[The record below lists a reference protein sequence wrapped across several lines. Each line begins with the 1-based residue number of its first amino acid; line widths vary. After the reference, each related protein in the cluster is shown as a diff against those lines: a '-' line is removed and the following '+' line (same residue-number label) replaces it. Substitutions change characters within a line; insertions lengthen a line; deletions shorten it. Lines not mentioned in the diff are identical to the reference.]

1 MSKHTIRTSLAG
13 LFMLAALSGC
23 SNDPVTPPDTNDNHA
38 PALPAVSTMKFD
50 LDFFGVAAPA
60 LDAQSLATGAPSD
73 AMLQATSGGD
83 HENWINAY
91 VRAVF
96 IQLSTYDMLEEPIG
110 AFAYA
115 INSVPQKQDDG
126 SYLWT
131 YIFVD
136 QSIEYSVFLFGT
148 PHPSTVEWRMEV
160 SSNDPA
166 MLLNHFVW
174 FSGESKNDDT
184 GGYWQFF
191 EPIDQT
197 NGVQSA
203 RIDFVNG
210 PHVDT
215 LTLTVNGSGYEN
227 EGDALT
233 FTDSRTTGSIE
244 YYDASESLTS
254 SIIWHANGTGS
265 LTAPD
270 YNGGAKACWD
280 NEQRNIACE

>member
-1 MSKHTIRTSLAG
+1 MRSHSIRTSLAG
-13 LFMLAALSGC
+13 LFILVALSGC
-23 SNDPVTPPDTNDNHA
+23 SNDSVTLPDDSDKT
-38 PALPAVSTMKFD
+38 PALPAVSSMKFD
-50 LDFFGVAAPA
+50 LDFFGVNAPA
-60 LDAQSLATGAPSD
+60 ADAQSLATGKPSD
-73 AMLQATSGGD
+73 AMLQSANGGD

-96 IQLSTYDMLEEPIG
+96 IYLSTYDMLDEPIS
-110 AFAYA
+110 AFAHA
-115 INSVPQKQDDG
+115 IHSVPQEQADG

-136 QSIEYSVFLFGT
+136 GTIEYSVFLYGT
-148 PHPSTVEWRMEV
+148 PKPSTVEWRMEV
-160 SSNDPA
+160 SSTDPA

-174 FSGESKNDDT
+174 FIGESQNDET

-191 EPIDQT
+191 DPIDQT
-197 NGVQSA
+197 QGVRSA
-203 RIDFVNG
+203 RIDWTNG
-210 PHVDT
+210 RPQDT
-215 LTLTVNGSGYEN
+215 MTVTVNGSGYEN
-227 EGDALT
+227 EGDILT

-254 SIIWHANGTGS
+254 NIIWHADGTGS

-280 NEQRNIACE
+280 NEQRNVACQ

>member
-1 MSKHTIRTSLAG
+1 MGTHTIRTSLAG

-23 SNDPVTPPDTNDNHA
+23 SNDSVTLPDSTNTNA

-50 LDFFGVAAPA
+50 LDFYGVSAPT
-60 LDAQSLATGAPSD
+60 LDAQSLSTGAPSD
-73 AMLQATSGGD
+73 AMLLSASGGD

-96 IQLSTYDMLEEPIG
+96 IHLSTFDMLEEPIG

-115 INSVPQKQDDG
+115 IHSVPREQPDG

-136 QSIEYSVFLFGT
+136 QAIEYSVFLFGT
-148 PHPSTVEWRMEV
+148 PKQDTVEWRMEV

-166 MLLNHFVW
+166 LLLNHFVW
-174 FSGESKNDDT
+174 FSGESRHDDT

-191 EPIDQT
+191 DPIDQT
-197 NGVQSA
+197 QGVPSA
-203 RIDFVNG
+203 RIEWTNG
-210 PHVDT
+210 NLEDT

-227 EGDALT
+227 EGDMLT
-233 FTDSRTTGSIE
+233 FTDSKSTGSIE
-244 YYDASESLTS
+244 YYDASASLTS

-265 LTAPD
+265 LTVPD
-270 YNGGAKACWD
+270 YNGGAMACWD
-280 NEQRNIACE
+280 REQRNVACQ